1 VVLKQ
6 KPAPNENI
14 KVGDVVDLW
23 IGKPGTLV
31 SDDEEEIEDVDNN

>member
-14 KVGDVVDLW
+14 KVGDVVELW
-23 IGKPGTLV
+23 IGKKGTTV
-31 SDDEEEIEDVDNN
+31 PEEDDEIEDQ